1 MFTDEIKEELI
12 NGLLEILDDKI
23 ESIILYG
30 SVARGDSTAESD
42 IDIAII
48 LRTDLNEDEKNIFIH
63 WNAKLDIK
71 YGKIFSI
78 IDIRQEQLEKW
89 GKSVPFYRTI
99 QNEGVVLWRA
109 A

>member
-42 IDIAII
+42 IDISSHGF
-48 LRTDLNEDEKNIFIH
+48 E
-63 WNAKLDIK
+63 
-71 YGKIFSI
+71 
-78 IDIRQEQLEKW
+78 
-89 GKSVPFYRTI
+89 
-99 QNEGVVLWRA
+99 
-109 A
+109 